1 MKDKISQDS
10 IISDIKVT
18 CDACDCNAVFKNE
31 KEAYLNGWNFMAPVE
46 GLIVCFCPACAA
58 EKI

>member
-1 MKDKISQDS
+1 MKDKISQDP
-10 IISDIKVT
+10 IVSDIKVT

-31 KEAYLNGWNFMAPVE
+31 KEAYLAGWNFGTPIE
-46 GLIVCFCPACAA
+46 GLVICFCPICAA